1 MLELIKPG
9 FFFDFMKVKWYALT
23 FSIIISLI
31 GIASIITSGF
41 SYGIDF
47 AGGTVVQ
54 VKFAQGVKADQV
66 RESLKAIGLSN
77 ERIQSVGQPQDNE
90 FLIRTARSE
99 DSMRGMSEKLK
110 GALEKS
116 FGRENVQIRRI
127 EMVGG
132 AVSQD
137 IKRKGFLSLFY
148 ASLMILAYIWLRFD
162 FKYSI
167 GAIVATLHDVIVVLG
182 VFSLLG
188 KEMDLTVVASF
199 LTLIGYSLNDTVVVF
214 DRIRENVKKQTSNS
228 FDMAYVMSSSISQTL
243 SRTILTSLTV
253 FIVSLVLFLMGGEV
267 IHNFALVMLIG
278 TVIGCY
284 SSIFVASP
292 IVLFMSK
299 EKAKA

>member
-31 GIASIITSGF
+31 AITSIVISGF

-54 VKFAQGVKADQV
+54 VRFARSVKADEV
-66 RESLKAIGLSN
+66 RVALKSIGLAN

-90 FLIRTARSE
+90 FLLRTAKSE
-99 DSMRGMSEKLK
+99 DSMQGMSEKIK
-110 GALEKS
+110 EALVKS
-116 FGRENVQIRRI
+116 FGLENVQIQRV

-137 IKRKGFLSLFY
+137 IKNKGFLSLFY
-148 ASLMILAYIWLRFD
+148 ASLLILVYIWLRFD

-214 DRIRENVKKQTSNS
+214 DRIRENVKKQTSSN

-253 FIVSLVLFLMGGEV
+253 FIVALILFLFGGAV

-278 TVIGCY
+278 TIIGCY

-292 IVLFMSK
+292 IVLFFSK

>member
-167 GAIVATLHDVIVVLG
+167 GATVATLHDVIVVLG

-243 SRTILTSLTV
+243 SRTVLTSLTV

>member
-31 GIASIITSGF
+31 GIASIVISGF

-54 VKFAQGVKADQV
+54 VKFAQSVKADQV

-90 FLIRTARSE
+90 FLLRTAKSE
-99 DSMRGMSEKLK
+99 DSMQGLSQKLK
-110 GALEKS
+110 TALEKS

-148 ASLMILAYIWLRFD
+148 ASLLILAYIWLRFD

-214 DRIRENVKKQTSNS
+214 DRIRENVKKQTSSN

-243 SRTILTSLTV
+243 SRTVLTSFTV

-278 TVIGCY
+278 TIIGCY
-284 SSIFVASP
+284 SSIFIASP
-292 IVLFMSK
+292 IVLFMSR
-299 EKAKA
+299 EKAKS

>member
-31 GIASIITSGF
+31 GIASIVFSGF

-54 VKFAQGVKADQV
+54 VKFAQSVKADQV
-66 RESLKAIGLSN
+66 RASLKSIGLSN
-77 ERIQSVGQPQDNE
+77 ERIQSVGQPLDNE
-90 FLIRTARSE
+90 FLIRTAKSE
-99 DSMRGMSEKLK
+99 DSMQGLSQKLK
-110 GALEKS
+110 GALERS
-116 FGRENVQIRRI
+116 FGRENVQIRRV

-148 ASLMILAYIWLRFD
+148 AILMILAYIWLRFD

-214 DRIRENVKKQTSNS
+214 DRIRENVKKQTSSN
-228 FDMAYVMSSSISQTL
+228 FDMSYVMSSSISQTL
-243 SRTILTSLTV
+243 SRTILTSFTV
-253 FIVSLVLFLMGGEV
+253 FIVSLILFFMGGEV

-278 TVIGCY
+278 TIIGCY

-299 EKAKA
+299 EKIKA

>member
-9 FFFDFMKVKWYALT
+9 FFFDFMKVKWYALA

-31 GIASIITSGF
+31 AIASIVISGF

-54 VKFAQGVKADQV
+54 VKFMQPVKADEV
-66 RESLKAIGLSN
+66 RAALKSIGLAN
-77 ERIQSVGQPQDNE
+77 ERIQNVGQPQDNE
-90 FLIRTARSE
+90 FLLRTAQSE
-99 DSMRGMSEKLK
+99 DSMRGMTVKIK
-110 GALEKS
+110 GALENS
-116 FGRENVQIRRI
+116 FGRENVQIQRV

-132 AVSQD
+132 AVSND
-137 IKRKGFLSLFY
+137 IKNKGFLSLFY
-148 ASLMILAYIWLRFD
+148 ASILILIYIWLRFD

-182 VFSLLG
+182 IFSLLG
-188 KEMDLTVVASF
+188 REMDLTVVASF

-214 DRIRENVKKQTSNS
+214 DRIRENVKKQTSSN
-228 FDMAYVMSSSISQTL
+228 FDMAYIMSSSISQTL
-243 SRTILTSLTV
+243 SRTILTSFTV
-253 FIVSLVLFLMGGEV
+253 FIVALILFLFGGEV

-278 TVIGCY
+278 TIIGCY

-292 IVLFMSK
+292 IVLFLSK
-299 EKAKA
+299 EKLKA

>member
-31 GIASIITSGF
+31 AIASIVVSGF

-54 VKFAQGVKADQV
+54 VKFTQTVKADEV
-66 RESLKAIGLSN
+66 RAALKSIGLGN

-90 FLIRTARSE
+90 FLLRTAKSE
-99 DSMRGMSEKLK
+99 DSMRGMSEKIK
-110 GALEKS
+110 AALVQT
-116 FGRENVQIRRI
+116 FGRENVQIQRV

-132 AVSQD
+132 AVSKD
-137 IKRKGFLSLFY
+137 IKNKGFLSLFY
-148 ASLMILAYIWLRFD
+148 ASILILIYIWLRFD

-167 GAIVATLHDVIVVLG
+167 GAIAATLHDVIVVLG
-182 VFSLLG
+182 IFSLLG

-214 DRIRENVKKQTSNS
+214 DRIRENVKKQTSSN
-228 FDMAYVMSSSISQTL
+228 FDMGYVMSSSISQTL
-243 SRTILTSLTV
+243 SRTILTSFTV
-253 FIVSLVLFLMGGEV
+253 FIVALILFLFGGDV

-278 TVIGCY
+278 TIIGCY
-284 SSIFVASP
+284 SSIFIASP